1 MRELLFG
8 LSAFVVLT
16 VTSAQYG
23 IFSLFQSNFYLRK
36 WRWVGQVLCF
46 FVGLSGACPRQ
57 SSTEHHFK
65 KNLKSLS
72 CAPAKSYLM
81 EKGKLAGLDIGLS
94 QRLPLSAPAVHCP
107 IYKNK
112 LCLNVLVYI
121 LGGQSGNSSDFSAAG
136 TT

>member
-8 LSAFVVLT
+8 LSGFVVLT

-23 IFSLFQSNFYLRK
+23 IFSLFQSNFCLRK
-36 WRWVGQVLCF
+36 WRVGWAGFVGFF
-46 FVGLSGACPRQ
+46 FVGLIRALLSI
-57 SSTEHHFK
+57 TFK

-81 EKGKLAGLDIGLS
+81 EKGKIAGLDIGLS